1 MRRAARS
8 DDSDGGT
15 HREAMD
21 GAGRLRAARAVGRRR
36 LNSRSRGAAGS
47 LTGFGREPR
56 PVPRAIAATVS
67 EKPPRRRQ
75 AVARLPAVVFAQVA
89 RARCAGAQRAPEWD
103 VRFARGARAAVGSVV
118 RLMGWPKGKSR
129 PPRSAAHTAKLS
141 ASLREHYA
149 ENGVSDE
156 TRAKLSASLREHYA
170 ENGVSDETRAKRSAS
185 LREHYACFHCG
196 FRFGRDGAKEKLQPV
211 EGISGAR
218 ECIDERACERRIL
231 ARGWA

>member
-56 PVPRAIAATVS
+56 PVPAAIAAAVP

-156 TRAKLSASLREHYA
+156 TRAK
-170 ENGVSDETRAKRSAS
+170 RSAS

>member
-75 AVARLPAVVFAQVA
+75 AVARLPAVGFAQVA
-89 RARCAGAQRAPEWD
+89 RARCACAQRAPEWD

-170 ENGVSDETRAKRSAS
+170 G
-185 LREHYACFHCG
+185 
-196 FRFGRDGAKEKLQPV
+196 P
-211 EGISGAR
+211 
-218 ECIDERACERRIL
+218 
-231 ARGWA
+231 

>member
-1 MRRAARS
+1 M
-8 DDSDGGT
+8 
-15 HREAMD
+15 
-21 GAGRLRAARAVGRRR
+21 
-36 LNSRSRGAAGS
+36 
-47 LTGFGREPR
+47 
-56 PVPRAIAATVS
+56 
-67 EKPPRRRQ
+67 
-75 AVARLPAVVFAQVA
+75 
-89 RARCAGAQRAPEWD
+89 
-103 VRFARGARAAVGSVV
+103 GSVV

-129 PPRSAAHTAKLS
+129 PPRSAAHTAKLSASLREHYAGPEGDETRAKLS

>member
-36 LNSRSRGAAGS
+36 LNSRSRRAAGS

-56 PVPRAIAATVS
+56 PVPAAIAAAVP

-75 AVARLPAVVFAQVA
+75 AVARLPAVGFAQVA
-89 RARCAGAQRAPEWD
+89 RARCACAQRAPEWD

-149 ENGVSDE
+149 
-156 TRAKLSASLREHYA
+156 
-170 ENGVSDETRAKRSAS
+170 
-185 LREHYACFHCG
+185 CFHCG
-196 FRFGRDGAKEKLQPV
+196 LRFGRDGAKEKLQPV

-231 ARGWA
+231 ARGWT

>member
-156 TRAKLSASLREHYA
+156 TRAK
-170 ENGVSDETRAKRSAS
+170 RSAS